1 MVSRGNRG
9 AQPPTASYRQ
19 RLPFAG
25 LEAESIAPAEPE
37 PTRFL
42 SPLADGA
49 GVPVKG
55 CAIGMDG
62 V

>member
-1 MVSRGNRG
+1 MSGGNHG

-25 LEAESIAPAEPE
+25 LEVEVHHPGEPE

-42 SPLADGA
+42 SPLAG
-49 GVPVKG
+49 GVGIPIKR
-55 CAIGMDG
+55 CTIGMGD